1 LNPDAGDGAP
11 GTYFQQLTRHS
22 PSQFSNWKLQEVPRM
37 PQLTRFGERAL
48 LDQVLQVVGRGRFRN
63 AFLAG
68 SWSRLL
74 RR

>member
-1 LNPDAGDGAP
+1 
-11 GTYFQQLTRHS
+11 
-22 PSQFSNWKLQEVPRM
+22 M

>member
-1 LNPDAGDGAP
+1 
-11 GTYFQQLTRHS
+11 
-22 PSQFSNWKLQEVPRM
+22 M

-48 LDQVLQVVGRGRFRN
+48 LDQVLQVAGRGRFRK